1 MIKITLKWMRALWF
15 SRRLFSFKP
24 RQRTAVEEV
33 DTKPVRSG
41 TVAGGTLSLDTR
53 RRLLAAHIIQA
64 TAKAD
69 GSIFY
74 GER

>member
-1 MIKITLKWMRALWF
+1 MIKITSKWMRALWRF
-15 SRRLFSFKP
+15 RNLFSFKP

-33 DTKPVRSG
+33 DTKPIRSG
-41 TVAGGTLSLDTR
+41 TMAGGTLSLDTR
-53 RRLLAAHIIQA
+53 RRLLAAHIIHA

-69 GSIFY
+69 GSIFW

>member
-1 MIKITLKWMRALWF
+1 MIKITSKWMRALWRF
-15 SRRLFSFKP
+15 RNLFSFKP
-24 RQRTAVEEV
+24 RQRTAVEAV
-33 DTKPVRSG
+33 ATSSGRSV
-41 TVAGGTLSLDTR
+41 TLAGGTLSLDTR

>member
-1 MIKITLKWMRALWF
+1 MIKITSKWMRAL
-15 SRRLFSFKP
+15 SRFRNLFSVKP

-33 DTKPVRSG
+33 GTSSGRSG
-41 TVAGGTLSLDTR
+41 TMPGGTLSLDTR

-69 GSIFY
+69 GSIFW

>member
-1 MIKITLKWMRALWF
+1 MIRITLKWMRAL
-15 SRRLFSFKP
+15 SRIRHLFSFKP

-33 DTKPVRSG
+33 GASSGRSV
-41 TVAGGTLSLDTR
+41 TMAGGTLSLDTR
-53 RRLLAAHIIQA
+53 RRLLAAHIVQA

-69 GSIFY
+69 GSIFW

>member
-1 MIKITLKWMRALWF
+1 MIKRTLEWMRDLWHF
-15 SRRLFSFKP
+15 RRQPSGPVYVCKLS
-24 RQRTAVEEV
+24 EE
-33 DTKPVRSG
+33 
-41 TVAGGTLSLDTR
+41 TR

-69 GSIFY
+69 GSIFW

>member
-1 MIKITLKWMRALWF
+1 MLKITFKWAGKFFRK
-15 SRRLFSFKP
+15 KP
-24 RQRTAVEEV
+24 KAPPRP
-33 DTKPVRSG
+33 PVRG
-41 TVAGGTLSLDTR
+41 LSMETR

-69 GSIFY
+69 GSIFW

>member
-1 MIKITLKWMRALWF
+1 MIKRALKWMRDLWRF
-15 SRRLFSFKP
+15 RRQP
-24 RQRTAVEEV
+24 GE
-33 DTKPVRSG
+33 PVY
-41 TVAGGTLSLDTR
+41 VCKLSDETR

>member
-1 MIKITLKWMRALWF
+1 MIKITSKWMRAL
-15 SRRLFSFKP
+15 SRFRNPFIFKP
-24 RQRTAVEEV
+24 RQRTAVEAV
-33 DTKPVRSG
+33 ATSPSRSV
-41 TVAGGTLSLDTR
+41 TMAGGTLSLDTR

-69 GSIFY
+69 GSIFW